1 MSSNAENFIKMVH
14 MRAAHVKLV
23 KAVGASPDNDSAN
36 VALKAW
42 IDWVKV
48 QDTTL
53 LLNFTREVLTY
64 LERIEQFEGVNAS
77 VVWAAFEASRSI
89 RARIQA
95 FQRRIECGPI
105 TIMIEA

>member
-1 MSSNAENFIKMVH
+1 MSSNANTFIKMVH

-53 LLNFTREVLTY
+53 LLNFTCEVLTY
-64 LERIEQFEGVNAS
+64 LERIEQLEGVNAS
-77 VVWAAFEASRSI
+77 VVWAAFDASRSI
-89 RARIQA
+89 RANIKS
-95 FQRRIECGPI
+95 FQMSSSISPI